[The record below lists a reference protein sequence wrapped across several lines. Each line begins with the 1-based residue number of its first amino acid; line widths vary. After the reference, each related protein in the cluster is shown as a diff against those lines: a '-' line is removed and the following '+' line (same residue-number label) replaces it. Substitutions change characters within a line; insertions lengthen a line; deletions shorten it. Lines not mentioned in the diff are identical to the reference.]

1 LVKKP
6 NRKAV
11 VTFSFYGVSFG
22 DFSYCDPDFTDDIC
36 LLAKLLLDLLVPVLE
51 ALATE
56 AQSQ

>member
-22 DFSYCDPDFTDDIC
+22 DFYCDPDFTDDIC

-51 ALATE
+51 ALVTE